1 MRRPIQPKP
10 ERVGRPCVRCNSAHS
25 VRPAAQGVLEA
36 RSRSTVLGYSGLGWR
51 QQADLPR
58 LAIAQLTHEE
68 GSHSVS
74 AMDHACTVFVD
85 TYSSID
91 QPVRSLSP
99 PQYRNTQ
106 TRKTDPQA
114 RRRTVGWSNR

>member
-1 MRRPIQPKP
+1 
-10 ERVGRPCVRCNSAHS
+10 
-25 VRPAAQGVLEA
+25 
-36 RSRSTVLGYSGLGWR
+36 
-51 QQADLPR
+51 
-58 LAIAQLTHEE
+58 
-68 GSHSVS
+68 
-74 AMDHACTVFVD
+74 MDHACTVFVD

-99 PQYRNTQ
+99 PQYRNKQ